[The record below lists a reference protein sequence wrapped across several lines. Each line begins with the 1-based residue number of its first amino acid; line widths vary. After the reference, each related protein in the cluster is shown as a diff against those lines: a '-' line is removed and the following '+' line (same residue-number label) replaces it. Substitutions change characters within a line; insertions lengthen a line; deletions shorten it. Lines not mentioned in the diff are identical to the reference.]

1 MANKLELTWYGKD
14 EPIRVEPRLLIE
26 NTELSNTAA
35 DPETQ
40 NMLIHGDNLLAL
52 KALESKF
59 AGQVKC
65 IYIDP
70 PYNTGSAFEHY
81 DDNLE
86 HSIWLNL
93 MRPRLEILWNLLD
106 GTVGSLWI
114 SIDDS
119 EQAYMRVLCDEL
131 FGRHNFVA
139 QNVWQ
144 KRYSRENREAIGDAH
159 EYIIVYAKNPAR
171 FKESRNLVAMS
182 EEQAKVYKNPNNDP
196 KGRWRGVPMTAQGYR
211 PNQMYPITDPK
222 GNIHYPPE
230 GRCWSTVESEFKKLL
245 EQGRIYFGKNNDS
258 QPSTIR
264 YLSEVPGVVPWT
276 WWPCE
281 EVGHTDSSKKE
292 IMAIFGKDNIFATPK
307 PEELIQ
313 RIIHI
318 ASNPG
323 DLVLDSFLGSG
334 TTAAVAQK
342 MGRRWIG
349 VEMGNH
355 AYTHCKV
362 RIVLTTA
369 EDIVAVVDAV
379 IAKGSEAAKDF
390 IAEFTGIATD
400 DQVLKALQMAC
411 ELQLI
416 VFDSSRGCY
425 GSPSFLARKLVSA
438 SSDEQKAVFMRL
450 ILEQYAP
457 YNTFKTRYGFTKS
470 IELAC
475 RQTKTL
481 HMMTS
486 NERDV
491 KNTLISIATYAKAL
505 KSEGANLYSFV
516 EDVDAV
522 GIIEAALRSANITE
536 NSLRTYWGENLY
548 TFVNTSNVFAPLIEA
563 LQKTHS
569 GTMDVRSIVVC
580 AANAFESFLADF
592 AVRKGVSLSGRNG
605 ILQKRDAL
613 SAHIS
618 KKHRGMI
625 EFVGQVRNAADHG
638 ADPDENNQVWT
649 ISNET
654 ARIYPCIIAALIKA
668 IFSRDATGS
677 IEV

>member
-70 PYNTGSAFEHY
+70 PYNTG
-81 DDNLE
+81 
-86 HSIWLNL
+86 
-93 MRPRLEILWNLLD
+93 
-106 GTVGSLWI
+106 
-114 SIDDS
+114 
-119 EQAYMRVLCDEL
+119 VLCDEL

-171 FKESRNLVAMS
+171 FKESRNLVPMS

-362 RIVLTTA
+362 RM
-369 EDIVAVVDAV
+369 DKV
-379 IAKGSEAAKDF
+379 IAGEDPGGITKAQSWQGGGGYRFYEVAPTLINKDPFDEYVINEDYDANMLAAAVALHEGFRYQPDGDLFWKQSVGNENSYLFVTTRHLNIPYLDSIKDTMEEGEYLI
-390 IAEFTGIATD
+390 IA
-400 DQVLKALQMAC
+400 C
-411 ELQLI
+411 RS
-416 VFDSSRGCY
+416 FDSGLDKAYDNITVKKIPQMLLERCEFGKADYNLNIVHPPVYDDC
-425 GSPSFLARKLVSA
+425 
-438 SSDEQKAVFMRL
+438 DE
-450 ILEQYAP
+450 E
-457 YNTFKTRYGFTKS
+457 
-470 IELAC
+470 E
-475 RQTKTL
+475 
-481 HMMTS
+481 
-486 NERDV
+486 
-491 KNTLISIATYAKAL
+491 
-505 KSEGANLYSFV
+505 
-516 EDVDAV
+516 EDV
-522 GIIEAALRSANITE
+522 
-536 NSLRTYWGENLY
+536 
-548 TFVNTSNVFAPLIEA
+548 
-563 LQKTHS
+563 
-569 GTMDVRSIVVC
+569 
-580 AANAFESFLADF
+580 
-592 AVRKGVSLSGRNG
+592 
-605 ILQKRDAL
+605 
-613 SAHIS
+613 
-618 KKHRGMI
+618 
-625 EFVGQVRNAADHG
+625 
-638 ADPDENNQVWT
+638 
-649 ISNET
+649 
-654 ARIYPCIIAALIKA
+654 
-668 IFSRDATGS
+668 
-677 IEV
+677 